1 MNDQK
6 VIVLI
11 SADSN
16 LRQKVSNYFVNS
28 RFRLVY
34 LRRMEDLT
42 SWSVLTSSAMIICDY
57 HLRDWHG
64 FSLLCALQDRGVSVP
79 MVMVVDDLNIR
90 NQCPLYY
97 RVLSG
102 LIAKK
107 NFESMMLPIRSS
119 LFNYS
124 FIEEPL

>member
-16 LRQKVSNYFVNS
+16 LRQQVSNYFVNS
-28 RFRLVY
+28 GFRLVY

-42 SWSVLTSSAMIICDY
+42 SWSVLTSSTMIICDY
-57 HLRDWHG
+57 HLKDWDG

-79 MVMVVDDLNIR
+79 MVMVVNDMNIR
-90 NQCPLYY
+90 NQCPSYY

-102 LIAKK
+102 LIAKG
-107 NFESMMLPIRSS
+107 NFESMMQPIRSN

-124 FIEEPL
+124 SS